1 VTEARHQLLS
11 AGVDE
16 HHARADSELLARHLL
31 QWERAAW
38 IIGADGAAPDAF
50 AEAYAR
56 LVARRVRREPVAYIT
71 GVREFYGRAFHV
83 SPAVLIPRP
92 ETELIVDFVLATLP
106 ADRFVRVI
114 DVGTGSGALAVTL
127 AAERPAWHIEAS
139 DISPA
144 AVAVARRNAEAH
156 GVARAITF
164 LEGDL
169 LLPTM
174 GLFDAIV
181 SNPPY
186 VARRDAPGMVPDV
199 VNHEPHTA
207 LFGGDDGLEIPRRL
221 LLQATPRLVPGGWL
235 VMEFGY
241 GQEDAMRAAAV
252 DAGLTVVRV
261 LEDLQ
266 GIARTLVAR
275 LAT

>member
-1 VTEARHQLLS
+1 MLA
-11 AGVDE
+11 AGLDE
-16 HHARADSELLARHLL
+16 QHARVDSEVLARHLL
-31 QWERAAW
+31 RWDRAAW
-38 IIGADGAAPDAF
+38 ITGADQPAPGAF
-50 AEAYAR
+50 VEAYAR
-56 LVARRVRREPVAYIT
+56 LVARRARREPVAYIT
-71 GVREFYGRAFHV
+71 GTREFYGRDFHV

-92 ETELIVDFVLATLP
+92 ETELIVDHVLATLP
-106 ADRFVRVI
+106 ADRFLRVV

-127 AAERPAWHIEAS
+127 AAERPAWHVEAV
-139 DISPA
+139 DLSPA
-144 AVAVARRNAEAH
+144 AVQVARRNAHAH
-156 GVARAITF
+156 GVGQAITF

-199 VNHEPHTA
+199 VHHEPHLA
-207 LFGGDDGLEIPRRL
+207 LFGGDDGLETPRRL
-221 LLQATPRLVPGGWL
+221 LQQATPRLVPGGLL

-241 GQEDAMRAAAV
+241 GQEDAAREAAEA
-252 DAGLTVVRV
+252 AGLTVDRV

-266 GIARTLVAR
+266 GIARTLVATP
-275 LAT
+275 AM